1 MSEEVVSADSVRL
14 AAVQLC
20 SGADRAANLS
30 AATRL
35 VREAADRGCEVA
47 CLPEMWPFIGTDA
60 DKVAGAED
68 LDGPS
73 INAMRELAVELGLW
87 IFAGSFAERSD
98 LAGRVYKS
106 SPVITPTGEVVGVY
120 RKIHLFD
127 IEMATG
133 PSFRE
138 SATVAPG
145 DQLVVVD
152 SPLGRVGLSVC
163 YDLRFPVLYE
173 SLRAAGAEVL
183 MVPAA
188 FTAHTGAAHWEL
200 LLRARA
206 VEQQCWVVAADQGG
220 HHNPR
225 RESYGN
231 SMIVD
236 PWGEIQARLEVSPG
250 LALATVHP
258 GRTRQVRR
266 ELPAVEHRRSIRGC

>member
-14 AAVQLC
+14 AAIQLC
-20 SGADRAANLS
+20 SGADRAANLR
-30 AATRL
+30 AAAHL
-35 VREAADRGCEVA
+35 VREAADCGCEVA
-47 CLPEMWPFIGTDA
+47 CLPEMWPFIGADA
-60 DKVAGAED
+60 EKVAGAED

-73 INAMRELAVELGLW
+73 INAMRKLAVELGLW

-98 LAGRVYKS
+98 LPGRVYNS
-106 SPVITPTGEVVGVY
+106 SPVIAPTGEVVAVY

-127 IEMATG
+127 IEMAAG

-138 SATVAPG
+138 SATVTPG
-145 DQLVVVD
+145 DQLVLVD

-173 SLRAAGAEVL
+173 GLRAAGAEVL

-220 HHNPR
+220 RHNPR

-231 SMIVD
+231 SMVID
-236 PWGEIQARLEVSPG
+236 PWGEIQARLDVTPG

-258 GRTRQVRR
+258 SRTRQVRR
-266 ELPAVEHRRSIRGC
+266 ELPALEHRRSIRGC

>member
-1 MSEEVVSADSVRL
+1 
-14 AAVQLC
+14 
-20 SGADRAANLS
+20 
-30 AATRL
+30 
-35 VREAADRGCEVA
+35 
-47 CLPEMWPFIGTDA
+47 MWPFIGSDA
-60 DKVAGAED
+60 AKVAGAEA

-73 INAMRELAVELGLW
+73 VSLAQELAVELGVWL
-87 IFAGSFAERSD
+87 FAGSFAERSD
-98 LAGRVYKS
+98 VPGRVYNT
-106 SPVITPTGEVVGVY
+106 SPVINPAGELVGVY

-127 IEMATG
+127 IDIADG
-133 PSFRE
+133 PSFLE

-145 DQLVVVD
+145 EEVVVVE

-163 YDLRFPVLYE
+163 YDLRFPTLYE
-173 SLRAAGAEVL
+173 RLREAGAEVL

-188 FTAHTGAAHWEL
+188 FTAHTGRAHWEL

-236 PWGEIQARLEVSPG
+236 PWGDVQARLTTAPG
-250 LALATVHP
+250 VALATVDRS
-258 GRTRQVRR
+258 RTAQVRR
-266 ELPAVEHRRSIRGC
+266 ELPCLSHRRSL

>member
-1 MSEEVVSADSVRL
+1 VSGGSAPVRPVQL

-20 SGADRAANLS
+20 SSDDRTANRHAVSLGVRDAVSRGA
-30 AATRL
+30 
-35 VREAADRGCEVA
+35 EVV
-47 CLPEMWPFIGTDA
+47 CLPEMWPFIGSDA
-60 DKVAGAED
+60 DKVAGAEA

-73 INAMRELAVELGLW
+73 VSFLQELSVELGIW
-87 IFAGSFAERSD
+87 MFAGSFAERSD
-98 LAGRVYKS
+98 VPGRVYNT
-106 SPVITPTGEVVGVY
+106 SPVLNPAGELVGVY

-127 IEMATG
+127 IDIAGG
-133 PSFRE
+133 PSFLE

-145 DQLVVVD
+145 GDLVVVD

-163 YDLRFPVLYE
+163 YDLRFPTLYE
-173 SLRAAGAEVL
+173 RLREQGAEVL

-188 FTAHTGAAHWEL
+188 FTAHTGRAHWEL

-236 PWGEIQARLEVSPG
+236 PWGEVQARLQTLPDV
-250 LALATVHP
+250 AIATVDP
-258 GRTRQVRR
+258 ARTAKVRR
-266 ELPAVEHRRSIRGC
+266 ELPCLDHRRSI